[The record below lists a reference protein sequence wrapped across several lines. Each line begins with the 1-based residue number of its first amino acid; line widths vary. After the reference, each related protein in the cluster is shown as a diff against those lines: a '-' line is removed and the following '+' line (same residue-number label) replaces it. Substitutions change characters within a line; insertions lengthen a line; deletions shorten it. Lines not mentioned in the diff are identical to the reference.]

1 MSFEKGD
8 IVALTHVLL
17 GSIYVKIVTKL
28 ALEDGWIVSELNLQ
42 STFYGKQYMVYTS
55 ELSELTADEAEDYV
69 MAKLEGRKDMI
80 IRRK

>member
-42 STFYGKQYMVYTS
+42 STIYGKQYMVYTS